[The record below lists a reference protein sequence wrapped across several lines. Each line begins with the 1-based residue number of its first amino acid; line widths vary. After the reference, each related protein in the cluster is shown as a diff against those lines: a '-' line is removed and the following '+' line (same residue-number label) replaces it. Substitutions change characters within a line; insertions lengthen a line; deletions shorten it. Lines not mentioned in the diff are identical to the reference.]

1 MDASRSLETAAG
13 VEPWLPQRS
22 WVTASPPS
30 MFGGQT
36 GAGTATGVTGAA
48 RGRHRRP
55 SPPPPRLLTLPAS
68 LRNARVRA
76 PRAATIGLILV
87 VVLTAAGFGVRVA
100 WAKATSAPRSIAAG
114 ATGSAIAT
122 GGARGRLGSPP
133 TNAGAT
139 ATFGGAATSGG
150 AATFGGA
157 GVTVHVVGQVFKP
170 GLVRLPAGSRVADAV
185 AKAGGARP
193 DADLAAINLARVVAD
208 GEQLRVP
215 KPGEVVVGG
224 SPAASGPGS
233 GSSGAGPSGAGPGQG
248 GGLVSLN
255 SATVA
260 ELDALPGVGPVLAQR
275 IIDWRT
281 EHGRFASVDELGE
294 VSGIGEKVVAQLK
307 PKVTL

>member
-1 MDASRSLETAAG
+1 MPLRRVSPEPSPRLRALLETVDARVRAGAAEAAEEPAGVEAPRGLEAAAG

-22 WVTASPPS
+22 WVMAAPDSAA
-30 MFGGQT
+30 GVQT
-36 GAGTATGVTGAA
+36 GVGTAPGVTGAA

-55 SPPPPRLLTLPAS
+55 SPPPPRLLTLPSS

-100 WAKATSAPRSIAAG
+100 WAKAASAPRPIAAG
-114 ATGSAIAT
+114 ATGSAITT
-122 GGARGRLGSPP
+122 GGPRGRFESPP

-139 ATFGGAATSGG
+139 ATSGGTATPGGTATSGS
-150 AATFGGA
+150 A
-157 GVTVHVVGQVFKP
+157 GVTVHVVGQVLKP

-215 KPGEVVVGG
+215 KPGEV
-224 SPAASGPGS
+224 
-233 GSSGAGPSGAGPGQG
+233 
-248 GGLVSLN
+248 
-255 SATVA
+255 
-260 ELDALPGVGPVLAQR
+260 
-275 IIDWRT
+275 
-281 EHGRFASVDELGE
+281 
-294 VSGIGEKVVAQLK
+294 
-307 PKVTL
+307 